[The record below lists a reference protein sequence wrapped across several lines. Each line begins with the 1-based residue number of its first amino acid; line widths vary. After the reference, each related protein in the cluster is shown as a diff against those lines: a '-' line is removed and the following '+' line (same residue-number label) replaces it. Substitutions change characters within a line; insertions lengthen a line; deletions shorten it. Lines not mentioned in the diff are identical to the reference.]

1 MGKPPRK
8 LSQRLANLIPWR
20 FRPIGIT
27 HLAVV
32 SRSGLQVMTGP
43 FQGMK
48 YVREAHGSCL
58 PPKLL
63 GCYERELHPVFEAY
77 RAEPLD
83 LVIDIG
89 AAEGYYA
96 VGVVYAGIAQKSIA
110 YEAVPEGAN
119 LLREVAR
126 RNGVENRV
134 SVKGFCRPEDLQAE
148 LVAAVPG
155 RTLVIV
161 DAEGAEDV
169 LLDPAH
175 VPAITNASVL
185 VELHDFIV
193 PGVTDRIRERFSAT
207 HTITRFDQQ
216 DRRIEENLC
225 RTWLVRQLPAR
236 YRLEILSEKRP
247 IPMHWF
253 WMRPLVVESW

>member
-1 MGKPPRK
+1 
-8 LSQRLANLIPWR
+8 
-20 FRPIGIT
+20 
-27 HLAVV
+27 
-32 SRSGLQVMTGP
+32 MTGP
-43 FQGMK
+43 FHGMK
-48 YVREAHGSCL
+48 YVHEAQGSCL

-96 VGVVYAGIAQKSIA
+96 VGVLFAGIAQKSIA
-110 YEAVPEGAN
+110 YEAMPEGAN

-134 SVKGFCRPEDLQAE
+134 TVKGFCLPEDLQAE
-148 LVAAVPG
+148 LAAAPN

-169 LLDPAH
+169 LLDPAR
-175 VPAITNASVL
+175 VPAIKNASVL
-185 VELHDFIV
+185 VELHDCYI
-193 PGVTDRIRERFSAT
+193 PGVTDRIRERFSET
-207 HTITRFDQQ
+207 HTIIRFDQR
-216 DRRIEENLC
+216 DRVIDENLC
-225 RTWLVRQLPAR
+225 QTWLVRQLPAK
-236 YRLEILSEKRP
+236 YRLEILCEKRP

-253 WMRPLVVESW
+253 WMRPTPR

>member
-1 MGKPPRK
+1 VGKPPRK

-48 YVREAHGSCL
+48 YVREAQGSCL

-96 VGVVYAGIAQKSIA
+96 VGVVYSGIAQKSIA

-134 SVKGFCRPEDLQAE
+134 SVKGFCRPEDLQTE

-216 DRRIEENLC
+216 DRRIDENLC

-253 WMRPLVVESW
+253 WMRPLVVES

>member
-32 SRSGLQVMTGP
+32 RRSGLQVMTGP
-43 FQGMK
+43 FKGMK
-48 YVREAHGSCL
+48 YVRDAHGSCL

-63 GCYERELHPVFEAY
+63 GCYERELHPVFKEHQAK
-77 RAEPLD
+77 PLD

-96 VGVVYAGIAQKSIA
+96 VGVVFAGISKRSIA
-110 YEAVPEGAN
+110 YEAMPEGTK

-126 RNGVENRV
+126 CNGVEARV
-134 SVKGFCRPEDLQAE
+134 TVKGFCKPEDLQAE
-148 LVAAVPG
+148 LMGAGAG

-161 DAEGAEDV
+161 DAEGAEDL
-169 LLDPAH
+169 LLDPAR
-175 VPAITNASVL
+175 VPAIKNASIL

-193 PGVTDRIRERFSAT
+193 PGVTDRIQERFRGT

-216 DRRIEENLC
+216 ERSIDENLC
-225 RTWLVRQLPAR
+225 QTWLVRRLPAR
-236 YRLEILSEKRP
+236 YPLEILCEKRL

-253 WMRPLVVESW
+253 WMRPR

>member
-1 MGKPPRK
+1 MGRPKRK
-8 LSQRLANLIPWR
+8 LSQYLANLIPWR
-20 FRPIGIT
+20 FRPVGIA
-27 HLAVV
+27 HRAVV
-32 SRSGLQVMTGP
+32 SQSELQVMTGP

-48 YVREAHGSCL
+48 YVSEAHGSCL

-63 GCYERELHPVFEAY
+63 GCYERELHPVFKAY
-77 RAEPLD
+77 SAEPLD

-96 VGVVYAGIAQKSIA
+96 VGVVYAGIAQKTIA
-110 YEAVPEGAN
+110 YEATAEGVN

-134 SVKGFCRPEDLQAE
+134 SVKGFCRPEDLQTE
-148 LVAAVPG
+148 LAAAAST

-169 LLDPAH
+169 LLDPAQ
-175 VPAITNASVL
+175 VPAIKNASIL

-207 HTITRFDQQ
+207 HTITQFDQQ
-216 DRRIEENLC
+216 DRMIDENLC
-225 RTWLVRQLPAR
+225 QTWLVRQLPAR
-236 YRLEILSEKRP
+236 YQLEILSEKRP

-253 WMRPLVVESW
+253 WMRPLEVER